1 MKRILVTGANG
12 YIGKNVV
19 HWLVEN
25 GYEVLAIDISTDR
38 VDNRAEKIEMNIFE
52 EYKKL
57 LPRLNGIDSCIH
69 LAWRNGFV
77 HNSITHLQDIW
88 GGGGEVELLR
98 LA

>member
-38 VDNRAEKIEMNIFE
+38 VDNRAEKIEMNI
-52 EYKKL
+52 YMH
-57 LPRLNGIDSCIH
+57 GIK
-69 LAWRNGFV
+69 
-77 HNSITHLQDIW
+77 
-88 GGGGEVELLR
+88 
-98 LA
+98 